1 MKPFDHFKHFETHH
15 CETGSMRHIYVH
27 NDHPLSEELLFGL
40 GEGLGFI
47 YWHQK
52 GQPPFIGRR
61 AMPNPSIEELAG
73 LRTGVTVVPYT
84 TSSTRKAEGT
94 LLNYLEA
101 KTPMMLQVD
110 MGFLPYFDFDGN
122 EYHFGG
128 HVVVA
133 CGYEAESRQVL
144 IADRDADL
152 HMVSW
157 DDLSKARNSKFKPFS
172 PQNRWFTFDFTHK
185 RLPTT
190 DEIYTAI
197 RHQIEVMLNPPISNM
212 GVKGIRKTAKLMPE
226 WKDSMSLDEL
236 KWSLFNTY
244 IFISPDGG
252 SGGGIFRYMFGRFL
266 AESAK
271 LTGNKALTDCAEQ
284 FRLVGDA
291 WAAIGKWCFEMS
303 KTPASDLMGVR
314 EMLNQVA
321 DMEEQ
326 AWLQLRESALV
337 AE

>member
-52 GQPPFIGRR
+52 GQPPFIGGR

-73 LRTGVTVVPYT
+73 LRTGVKVVPYT
-84 TSSTRKAEGT
+84 TSSARKAEST

-110 MGFLPYFDFDGN
+110 MGYLPYFDFDGN

-133 CGYEAESRQVL
+133 CGYDAESRQVL

-152 HMVSW
+152 HIVSW

-197 RHQIEVMLNPPISNM
+197 HHQIEVMLNPPISNM

-226 WKDSMSLDEL
+226 WKNSMSQDDL

-244 IFISPDGG
+244 IFISADGG

-266 AESAK
+266 AESAE
-271 LTGNKALTDCAEQ
+271 LTGNKDLIDCAEQ
-284 FRLVGDA
+284 FRLVGDE
-291 WAAIGKWCFEMS
+291 WDAIGKWCLEMS
-303 KTPASDLMGVR
+303 KTPTGDLMGVR
-314 EMLNQVA
+314 EMLNRVA

-326 AWLQLRESALV
+326 AWLHLRQSVVV